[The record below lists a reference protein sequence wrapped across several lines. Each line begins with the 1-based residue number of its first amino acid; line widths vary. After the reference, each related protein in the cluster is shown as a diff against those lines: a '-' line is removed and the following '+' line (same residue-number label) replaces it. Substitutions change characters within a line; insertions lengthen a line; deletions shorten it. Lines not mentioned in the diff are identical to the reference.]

1 MPNSIFE
8 HQMAWNRRSTT
19 FPIHFTITC
28 VNKRSTNF
36 TTTFSDRLIMHWTV
50 WEVSVHAQ
58 EFLWS
63 ASRSAQQI
71 IESKTQREIH
81 WESQGVI
88 IPGFFCPCSATNCGF
103 WHCSNG
109 CFLSHGGTPKSSI
122 LIGLSIINHP
132 FLGYRLFWK
141 PPNLNVLSD
150 LCHVVIDV
158 RESHLNSYPRWHR
171 LGVEPQ
177 NRVPQYHSFP
187 HWKPPILDDGIS
199 HSKKLQ
205 LRQVYLGLN
214 QIHLWICDICRV
226 KVERWW
232 LEKHLPL

>member
-1 MPNSIFE
+1 
-8 HQMAWNRRSTT
+8 MAWNRRSTT

-28 VNKRSTNF
+28 VDKRSTNF

-71 IESKTQREIH
+71 IESKTQREIY

-132 FLGYRLFWK
+132 FLGYRLFLITSKSECALWPVSRGDRRARI
-141 PPNLNVLSD
+141 PPQFISTVAQTGGGTSKSGTPIPFVSPLKTTHFGWWD
-150 LCHVVIDV
+150 L
-158 RESHLNSYPRWHR
+158 P
-171 LGVEPQ
+171 
-177 NRVPQYHSFP
+177 F
-187 HWKPPILDDGIS
+187 
-199 HSKKLQ
+199 
-205 LRQVYLGLN
+205 
-214 QIHLWICDICRV
+214 
-226 KVERWW
+226 
-232 LEKHLPL
+232 

>member
-1 MPNSIFE
+1 MKCFKVC
-8 HQMAWNRRSTT
+8 TT
-19 FPIHFTITC
+19 NHRVKNPEGNPLGVPGGDHPRFLLPMLSNQLWFLTLLKWMFP
-28 VNKRSTNF
+28 
-36 TTTFSDRLIMHWTV
+36 
-50 WEVSVHAQ
+50 
-58 EFLWS
+58 
-63 ASRSAQQI
+63 
-71 IESKTQREIH
+71 ES
-81 WESQGVI
+81 WGY
-88 IPGFFCPCSATNCGF
+88 
-103 WHCSNG
+103 
-109 CFLSHGGTPKSSI
+109 PKSSI